1 MKKRKIRGYRRGRGA
16 RKRKRGKGNVGG
28 NGNAGLG
35 KRGQQKTQRN
45 VGKFGF
51 TSKIKK
57 PKVITLRQL
66 DILIKKLDKNE
77 IDLSKYGFE
86 KLIGTGKITIPVKI
100 KVKYFSKGAKEKIE
114 SVGGEI
120 L

>member
-1 MKKRKIRGYRRGRGA
+1 MKRRKIRGNRSGRGA
-16 RKRKRGKGNVGG
+16 RKRKRGKGNKGG
-28 NGNAGLG
+28 KGNAGLG
-35 KRGQQKTQRN
+35 KRGQQKTSRN

-66 DILIKKLDKNE
+66 DILVKKSNKSE
-77 IDLSKYGFE
+77 IDLSKLGFE
-86 KLIGTGKITIPVKI
+86 KLIGTGRITIPVKV
-100 KVKYFSKGAKEKIE
+100 KVKYVSKGAREKIE